1 MASLLYTLGAW
12 CARHAKTVIGL
23 WLVLLVT
30 IGALAVNIGKGFS
43 TNYDIP
49 GSEYEKVT
57 EYLDERLPD
66 DAGGTGT
73 FAFKNTSGDGFTAT
87 QRAEVKQLMAELEK
101 LPTVRNSTDPFEAQ
115 AELDKAERELQDAKD
130 ELTEPEKELTE
141 GRESLAEGRAELKT
155 QRENLEKSYEQLPAE
170 VAEQLKSDPDFVS
183 GIPAIDGARTQL
195 AAAEKRLQTSADEL
209 DQAAEKIAEARA
221 EIDRGERNLALSK
234 DVRFVA
240 GDGAR
245 GAIALTK
252 QSHNLDPDE
261 RDAILAVVDAAKL
274 TDMAVYPGV
283 EITQDVSEVV
293 GASEG
298 IGVIVAAIVLFV
310 ALGTVIAAGL
320 PLLTALIGSGI
331 GLAGIFALTSA
342 VEMTST
348 DPALA
353 LMLGLGL
360 GIDYALLIVHRHRR
374 QMMEGEALLASIAR
388 ANGTA
393 GTSVF
398 FAGIINI
405 IALSA
410 LTVTGIPFL
419 SVMGLAA
426 GGTVA
431 IVIAAT
437 LMLVPAALK
446 LIGHRVI
453 PKRKLIEVARNE
465 VYNKQDLAIEQ
476 ANRGW
481 GAFVTKHPW
490 LMIATSVIILAVA
503 AIPVFSLRLGLPM
516 GNSEPLESDGYK
528 NYQLIAKEF
537 GEGFNGP
544 LLAVMEQPAGLE
556 ESERKDVVLDI
567 AEQYAAREDVMTAV
581 PATESADGRVQL
593 LQIIPTGAPDGE
605 QTLNLVHDL
614 RDGEAALA
622 QEHDVTVVGYAGQTV
637 ANIDISDRVAGALP
651 LYLSIVIALSLLLLT
666 MIFRSI
672 WAPVMA
678 SAGFLLSVGAAFG
691 AVVAIYQWGWLGP
704 VFGVHDPT
712 AVLSFLPILLI
723 GVLFGLSVDYQIFI
737 VSGMREAWT
746 QGLDYKTAVRLGYR
760 QGGAVVTA
768 AGIIMVSVF
777 AGFIFSGV
785 AMIRPIGFGL
795 AFGVLVDAFLIRT
808 TFIPA
813 VMYLFGKHAWW
824 LPRWL
829 DKIMPDMDVEGAKLE
844 AKLDR
849 QRQLEAAGAEAA
861 RPEPARR

>member
-12 CARHAKTVIGL
+12 CARHAKMVIGL
-23 WLVLLVT
+23 WLVVLVAV
-30 IGALAVNIGKGFS
+30 GALALNVGKGFS
-43 TNYDIP
+43 TKYDVP
-49 GSEYEKVT
+49 GSEYELVT
-57 EYLDERLPD
+57 DFLDERLPEE
-66 DAGGTGT
+66 AGGTGT
-73 FAFKNTSGDGFTAT
+73 LAFKNTAGGGFTDS
-87 QRAEVKQLMAELEK
+87 QRAEVKQLLAELEK
-101 LPTVRNSTDPFEAQ
+101 LPVVRDSTDPFLAQ
-115 AELDKAERELQDAKD
+115 DELDQAATDVQSAKD
-130 ELTEPEKELTE
+130 ELAEPEKEIAD
-141 GRESLAEGRAELKT
+141 GRKTISDGRATLAT
-155 QRENLEKSYEQLPAE
+155 QRADLEDSYAQLPEEIAK
-170 VAEQLKSDPDFVS
+170 QLREDPDFVA
-183 GIPAIDGARTQL
+183 GIPAIDGARAQLKAAEDQLDASATELDEAEEQL
-195 AAAEKRLQTSADEL
+195 AD
-209 DQAAEKIAEARA
+209 ART
-221 EIDRGERNLALSK
+221 EIERGERTVALTK
-234 DVRFVA
+234 DVKFVA

-261 RDAILAVVDAAKL
+261 RDAILAVLESATL
-274 TDMAVYPGV
+274 TDMEVYAGA

-298 IGVIVAAIVLFV
+298 IGVIVAAIVLFI

-374 QMMEGEALLASIAR
+374 QMMEGEPLLASIAR

-431 IVIAAT
+431 VVIAAT

-453 PKRKLIEVARNE
+453 PKSKLIEVARNE
-465 VYNKQDLAIEQ
+465 VYDKQELAIDQ

-490 LMIATSVIILAVA
+490 LMIATSVIILAVV

-528 NYQLIAKEF
+528 NYKLIGQEF

-544 LLAVMEQPAGLE
+544 LLSVVELPANTPE
-556 ESERKDVVLDI
+556 AERQDTVLDI
-567 AEQYAAREDVMTAV
+567 AEQYAASEDVLTAI

-605 QTLNLVHDL
+605 DTVNLVHDL

-622 QEHDVTVVGYAGQTV
+622 KDHGVTVVGYAGQTV

-651 LYLSIVIALSLLLLT
+651 LYLTIVIVLSLLLLT

-678 SAGFLLSVGAAFG
+678 SAGFMLSVGAAFG

-704 VFGVHDPT
+704 IFGVHDPT

-746 QGLDYKTAVRLGYR
+746 QGADYKTAVRLGYR

-777 AGFIFSGV
+777 AGFIFSGL
-785 AMIRPIGFGL
+785 AIIRPIGFGL

-824 LPRWL
+824 LPRWM

-849 QRQLEAAGAEAA
+849 QRELDAAQAQQHHVTS
-861 RPEPARR
+861 R